1 MSKVIKLGDYR
12 GIEVKVPKQ
21 LSVTEEE
28 INREIQNFLSQNSQ
42 LVEKDGEV
50 ANGDVTTIDF
60 EGFKDDVPFEGGKA
74 NGHQLEIGSGQFI
87 PGFEDQMIGM
97 TKGET
102 RDLNLTFPENYGVAD
117 LAGAD
122 VVFKVTVHKIATKK
136 EAELTDEFI
145 ASLNAPNFKTV
156 EELKN
161 LIETS
166 LQMQYKQQF
175 EAAKENAVLGK
186 LIGECE
192 VEVSDEDVEKA
203 LQQHIQHIS
212 IELAQQGLQLEQYLQ
227 MMNTDLDSLKQQILP
242 TAKQQASFEAIID
255 EIVKVESLTTSDEEA
270 KDQVSKIAAANQ
282 MSVDEVLEK
291 IQLDDLKRDLARIQ
305 ASHLIMDLANIIEE

>member
-87 PGFEDQMIGM
+87 PGFEEQMIGM

>member
-60 EGFKDDVPFEGGKA
+60 EGFKDGVPFEGGKA

>member
-60 EGFKDDVPFEGGKA
+60 EGFKDGVPFEGGKA

-87 PGFEDQMIGM
+87 PGFEEQMIGM

-122 VVFKVTVHKIATKK
+122 VVFKVTVNKIATKK

-212 IELAQQGLQLEQYLQ
+212 IELAQQGLQLEQYFT
-227 MMNTDLDSLKQQILP
+227 N
-242 TAKQQASFEAIID
+242 D
-255 EIVKVESLTTSDEEA
+255 EY
-270 KDQVSKIAAANQ
+270 
-282 MSVDEVLEK
+282 
-291 IQLDDLKRDLARIQ
+291 RFR
-305 ASHLIMDLANIIEE
+305 

>member
-1 MSKVIKLGDYR
+1 MSKVVKLGNYR
-12 GIEVKVPKQ
+12 GIEVKIPKQ

-28 INREIQNFLSQNSQ
+28 INREIQNFLNQNYQ

-60 EGFKDDVPFEGGKA
+60 EGFKDGVPFEGGKA

>member
-12 GIEVKVPKQ
+12 GIEVKVNKQ

-60 EGFKDDVPFEGGKA
+60 EGFKDGVPFEGGKA

-87 PGFEDQMIGM
+87 PGFEEQMIGM

-122 VVFKVTVHKIATKK
+122 VVFKVTVNKIATKK

>member
-1 MSKVIKLGDYR
+1 MSKVVKLGNYR
-12 GIEVKVPKQ
+12 GIEVKIPKQ

-28 INREIQNFLSQNSQ
+28 INREIHNFLNQNYQ

-60 EGFKDDVPFEGGKA
+60 EGFKDGVPFEGGKA

-156 EELKN
+156 DELKN
-161 LIETS
+161 VIETS
-166 LQMQYKQQF
+166 LQMQYNQQF
-175 EAAKENAVLGK
+175 EATKENAVLGK
-186 LIGECE
+186 LIGESE

-227 MMNTDLDSLKQQILP
+227 MMNMDLDSLKQQLLP

>member
-1 MSKVIKLGDYR
+1 MSKVVKLGNYR
-12 GIEVKVPKQ
+12 GIEVKIPKQ

-28 INREIQNFLSQNSQ
+28 INREIQNFLNQNYQ

-60 EGFKDDVPFEGGKA
+60 EGFKDGVPFEGGKA

-122 VVFKVTVHKIATKK
+122 VVFKVTVNKIATKK

-156 EELKN
+156 DELKN
-161 LIETS
+161 VIETS
-166 LQMQYKQQF
+166 LQMQYNQQF
-175 EAAKENAVLGK
+175 EATKENAVLGK
-186 LIGECE
+186 LIGESE

-227 MMNTDLDSLKQQILP
+227 MMNMDLDSLKQQLLP

>member
-60 EGFKDDVPFEGGKA
+60 EGFKDGVPFEGGKA

-87 PGFEDQMIGM
+87 PGFEEQMIGM

-122 VVFKVTVHKIATKK
+122 VVFKVTVNKIATKK

>member
-1 MSKVIKLGDYR
+1 MSKVVKLGNYR
-12 GIEVKVPKQ
+12 GIEVKIPKQ

-60 EGFKDDVPFEGGKA
+60 EGFKDGVPFEGGKA
-74 NGHQLEIGSGQFI
+74 NGHQLEIGAGQFI
-87 PGFEDQMIGM
+87 PGFEEQMIGM

-122 VVFKVTVHKIATKK
+122 VVFKVTVNKIATKK

-166 LQMQYKQQF
+166 LQMQYKQINF
-175 EAAKENAVLGK
+175 
-186 LIGECE
+186 LI
-192 VEVSDEDVEKA
+192 
-203 LQQHIQHIS
+203 
-212 IELAQQGLQLEQYLQ
+212 
-227 MMNTDLDSLKQQILP
+227 
-242 TAKQQASFEAIID
+242 
-255 EIVKVESLTTSDEEA
+255 
-270 KDQVSKIAAANQ
+270 
-282 MSVDEVLEK
+282 
-291 IQLDDLKRDLARIQ
+291 
-305 ASHLIMDLANIIEE
+305 LI

>member
-1 MSKVIKLGDYR
+1 MSKVVKLGNYR
-12 GIEVKVPKQ
+12 GIEVKIPKQ

-28 INREIQNFLSQNSQ
+28 INREIQNFLNQNYQ

-60 EGFKDDVPFEGGKA
+60 EGFKDGVPFEGGKA

-156 EELKN
+156 DELKN
-161 LIETS
+161 VIETS
-166 LQMQYKQQF
+166 LQMQYNQQF
-175 EAAKENAVLGK
+175 EATKENAVLGK
-186 LIGECE
+186 LIGESE

-227 MMNTDLDSLKQQILP
+227 MMNMDLDSLKQQLLP

>member
-60 EGFKDDVPFEGGKA
+60 EGFKDGVPFEGGKA

-87 PGFEDQMIGM
+87 PGFEEQMIGM

-122 VVFKVTVHKIATKK
+122 VVFKVTVNKIATKK

-156 EELKN
+156 DELKN
-161 LIETS
+161 VIETS
-166 LQMQYKQQF
+166 LQMQYNQQF
-175 EAAKENAVLGK
+175 EATKENAVLGK
-186 LIGECE
+186 LIGESE

-227 MMNTDLDSLKQQILP
+227 MMNMDLDSLKQQLLP

>member
-1 MSKVIKLGDYR
+1 MSKVVKLGNYR
-12 GIEVKVPKQ
+12 GIEVKIPKQ

-28 INREIQNFLSQNSQ
+28 INHEIQNFLNQNYQ

-60 EGFKDDVPFEGGKA
+60 EGFKDGVPFEGGKA

-156 EELKN
+156 DELKN
-161 LIETS
+161 VIETS
-166 LQMQYKQQF
+166 LQMQYNQQF
-175 EAAKENAVLGK
+175 EATKENAVLGK
-186 LIGECE
+186 LIGESE

-227 MMNTDLDSLKQQILP
+227 MMNMDLDSLKQQLLP

-255 EIVKVESLTTSDEEA
+255 EIVKVESLITSDDEA

-291 IQLDDLKRDLARIQ
+291 INLDDLKRDLTRIQ

>member
-1 MSKVIKLGDYR
+1 MSKVVKLGNYR
-12 GIEVKVPKQ
+12 GIEVKIPKQ

-28 INREIQNFLSQNSQ
+28 INHEIQNFLNQNYQ

-60 EGFKDDVPFEGGKA
+60 EGFKDGVPFEGGKA

-156 EELKN
+156 DELKN
-161 LIETS
+161 VIETS
-166 LQMQYKQQF
+166 LQMQYNQQF
-175 EAAKENAVLGK
+175 EATKENAVLGK

-227 MMNTDLDSLKQQILP
+227 MMNMDLDSLKQQLLP

-255 EIVKVESLTTSDEEA
+255 EIVKVESLITSDDEA

-291 IQLDDLKRDLARIQ
+291 INLDDLKRDLTRIQ

>member
-1 MSKVIKLGDYR
+1 MSKVVKLGNYR
-12 GIEVKVPKQ
+12 GIEVKIPKQ

-28 INREIQNFLSQNSQ
+28 INREIQNFLNQNYQ

-60 EGFKDDVPFEGGKA
+60 EGFKDGVPFEGGKA

-156 EELKN
+156 DELKN
-161 LIETS
+161 VIETS
-166 LQMQYKQQF
+166 LQMQYNQQF

>member
-60 EGFKDDVPFEGGKA
+60 EGFKDGVPFEGGKA

-87 PGFEDQMIGM
+87 PGFEEQMIGM

-117 LAGAD
+117 LAAPD
-122 VVFKVTVHKIATKK
+122 VVFKVTVNKIATKK

>member
-1 MSKVIKLGDYR
+1 MSKVVKLGNYR
-12 GIEVKVPKQ
+12 GIEVKIPKQ

-28 INREIQNFLSQNSQ
+28 INREIQNFLNQNYQ

-60 EGFKDDVPFEGGKA
+60 EGFKDGVPFEGGKA

-87 PGFEDQMIGM
+87 PGFEEQMIGM

-122 VVFKVTVHKIATKK
+122 VVFKVTVNKIATKK

>member
-1 MSKVIKLGDYR
+1 MSKVVKLGNYR
-12 GIEVKVPKQ
+12 GIEVKIPKQ

-60 EGFKDDVPFEGGKA
+60 EGFKDGVPFEGGKA

-87 PGFEDQMIGM
+87 PGFEEQMIGM

-122 VVFKVTVHKIATKK
+122 VVFKVTVNKIATKK

>member
-1 MSKVIKLGDYR
+1 MSKVVKLGNYR
-12 GIEVKVPKQ
+12 GIEVKIPKQ

-28 INREIQNFLSQNSQ
+28 INREIQNFLDQNYQ

-60 EGFKDDVPFEGGKA
+60 EGFKDGVPFEGGKA

-87 PGFEDQMIGM
+87 PGFEEQMIGM

-122 VVFKVTVHKIATKK
+122 VVFKVTVNKIATKK

>member
-1 MSKVIKLGDYR
+1 MSKVVKLGNYR
-12 GIEVKVPKQ
+12 GIEVKIPKQ

-60 EGFKDDVPFEGGKA
+60 EGFKDGVPFEGGKA

-122 VVFKVTVHKIATKK
+122 VVFKVTVNKIATKK

>member
-60 EGFKDDVPFEGGKA
+60 EGFKDGVPFEGGKA

-87 PGFEDQMIGM
+87 PGFEEQMIGM

-122 VVFKVTVHKIATKK
+122 VVFKVTVNKIATKK

-212 IELAQQGLQLEQYLQ
+212 IELAQQGLRLEQYLQ

>member
-60 EGFKDDVPFEGGKA
+60 EGFKDGVPFEGGKA

-87 PGFEDQMIGM
+87 PGFEEQMIGM

-122 VVFKVTVHKIATKK
+122 VVFKVTVNKIATKK

-255 EIVKVESLTTSDEEA
+255 EIVKVESLITSDDEA

-282 MSVDEVLEK
+282 MSIDEVLEK
-291 IQLDDLKRDLARIQ
+291 INLDDLKRDLARIQ

>member
-1 MSKVIKLGDYR
+1 MIKVVKLGNYR
-12 GIEVKVPKQ
+12 GIEAKMPKQ

-60 EGFKDDVPFEGGKA
+60 EGFKDGVPFEGGKA

-87 PGFEDQMIGM
+87 PGFEEQMIGM

-122 VVFKVTVHKIATKK
+122 VVFKVTVNKIATKK

-255 EIVKVESLTTSDEEA
+255 EIVKVESLITSDDEA

-282 MSVDEVLEK
+282 MSIDEVLEK
-291 IQLDDLKRDLARIQ
+291 INLDDLKRDLARIQ

>member
-60 EGFKDDVPFEGGKA
+60 EGFKDGVPFEGGKA

-87 PGFEDQMIGM
+87 PGFEEQMIGM

-122 VVFKVTVHKIATKK
+122 VVFKVTVNKIATKK

-145 ASLNAPNFKTV
+145 AFLNAPNFKTV

>member
-1 MSKVIKLGDYR
+1 MSKVVKLGNYR
-12 GIEVKVPKQ
+12 GIEVKIPKQ

-28 INREIQNFLSQNSQ
+28 INREIQNFLNQNYQ

-60 EGFKDDVPFEGGKA
+60 EGFKDGVPFEGGKA

-87 PGFEDQMIGM
+87 PGFEEQMIGM

>member
-1 MSKVIKLGDYR
+1 MSKVVKLGNYR
-12 GIEVKVPKQ
+12 GIEVKIPKQ

-28 INREIQNFLSQNSQ
+28 INREIQNFLNQNYQ

-60 EGFKDDVPFEGGKA
+60 EGFKDGVPFEGGKA

-291 IQLDDLKRDLARIQ
+291 IQLDDLKHDLARIQ

>member
-1 MSKVIKLGDYR
+1 MSKVVKLGNYR
-12 GIEVKVPKQ
+12 GIEVKIPKQ

-28 INREIQNFLSQNSQ
+28 INREIQNFLDQNYQ

-60 EGFKDDVPFEGGKA
+60 EGFKDGVPFEGGKA

-156 EELKN
+156 DELKN
-161 LIETS
+161 VIETS
-166 LQMQYKQQF
+166 LQMQYNQQF
-175 EAAKENAVLGK
+175 EATKENAVLGK
-186 LIGECE
+186 LIGESE

-227 MMNTDLDSLKQQILP
+227 MMNMDLDSLKQQLLP

-255 EIVKVESLTTSDEEA
+255 EIVKVESLITSDDEA

-282 MSVDEVLEK
+282 MSIDEVLEK
-291 IQLDDLKRDLARIQ
+291 INLDDLKRDLARIQ